1 MFHYGMTRE
10 QVGKCS
16 LPFVFAIM
24 GELGK
29 RLCEQLGIPCKDVE
43 KEVENVENVSNVSEE
58 IYPLNND
65 INKEHYKN
73 YNSKKSD
80 QNIKRKYYAS
90 SKSDIINF
98 FSGLA
103 DIEEK

>member
-10 QVGKCS
+10 QIGKCS
-16 LPFVFAIM
+16 LPFIFAII

-29 RLCEQLGIPCKDVE
+29 RLCEQLGVPYKEVEKDVE
-43 KEVENVENVSNVSEE
+43 KVESKKEE
-58 IYPLNND
+58 SYPLNND
-65 INKEHYKN
+65 INKEHYQKIRKEEDN
-73 YNSKKSD
+73 
-80 QNIKRKYYAS
+80 KRKYYAS

-98 FSGLA
+98 FSGIA

>member
-1 MFHYGMTRE
+1 MTRE
-10 QVGKCS
+10 QIGKCS

-29 RLCEQLGIPCKDVE
+29 RLCEQLGVPYKDVDNNVE
-43 KEVENVENVSNVSEE
+43 IVENDKEE

-65 INKEHYKN
+65 INKEHYN
-73 YNSKKSD
+73 NNPKKVE

>member
-10 QVGKCS
+10 QIGKCS
-16 LPFVFAIM
+16 LPFIFAIM

-29 RLCEQLGIPCKDVE
+29 RLCEQLGVPFKDVDNNVE
-43 KEVENVENVSNVSEE
+43 IVENDKEE

-65 INKEHYKN
+65 INKEHYN
-73 YNSKKSD
+73 NNNPKKVE

>member
-10 QVGKCS
+10 QIGKCS
-16 LPFVFAIM
+16 LPFIFAIM

-29 RLCEQLGIPCKDVE
+29 RLCEQLGVPCKDVE
-43 KEVENVENVSNVSEE
+43 KEVENVEKEE
-58 IYPLNND
+58 SYPLNNS
-65 INKEHYKN
+65 INKEHYQKIRKEEDN
-73 YNSKKSD
+73 
-80 QNIKRKYYAS
+80 KRKYYAS

-98 FSGLA
+98 FSGIA

>member
-10 QVGKCS
+10 QIGKCS

-29 RLCEQLGIPCKDVE
+29 RLCEQLGVPCKDVE
-43 KEVENVENVSNVSEE
+43 KDVKNVENVSNVSEE
-58 IYPLNND
+58 IYPLNNS
-65 INKEHYKN
+65 INKEHYQKN
-73 YNSKKSD
+73 RKEEDN
-80 QNIKRKYYAS
+80 KRKYYAS
-90 SKSDIINF
+90 SKRDIINF
-98 FSGLA
+98 FSGIA

>member
-10 QVGKCS
+10 QIGKCS
-16 LPFVFAIM
+16 LPFVFAIT
-24 GELGK
+24 ENLGK
-29 RLCEQLGIPCKDVE
+29 RLCENLGVPY
-43 KEVENVENVSNVSEE
+43 KEVENNVENVEKPNQE
-58 IYPLNND
+58 IYPLNNE
-65 INKEHYKN
+65 INKEYYKKN
-73 YNSKKSD
+73 KPNNNSNK
-80 QNIKRKYYAS
+80 KYYAS